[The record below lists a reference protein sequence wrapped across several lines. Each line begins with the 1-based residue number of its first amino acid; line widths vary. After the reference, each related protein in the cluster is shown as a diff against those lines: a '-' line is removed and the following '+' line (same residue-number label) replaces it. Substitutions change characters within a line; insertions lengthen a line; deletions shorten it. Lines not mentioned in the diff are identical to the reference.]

1 MISTLIR
8 WYFKALWWMVILLVP
23 FFTLWIPIMPV
34 YDWLQPWDEA
44 VVAIKAEK
52 KEGVRWMV
60 GFASS
65 SESINGELK
74 QYYKK
79 RDFVILPSVFTSPTV
94 YEYSEGT
101 GITKG
106 LTVRP
111 YFAFGYLLI
120 YAGLVAFSW
129 FVSVRKVRWLF
140 RFPKWTPLPTPTS
153 VAAPAGQE
161 ARQP

>member
-1 MISTLIR
+1 MIATLFR
-8 WYFKALWWMVILLVP
+8 WYFKALWWMVIFMVP

-34 YDWLQPWDEA
+34 YDWLRPWDDA
-44 VVAIKAEK
+44 VLALKEEK

-65 SESINGELK
+65 SESINGELTH
-74 QYYKK
+74 YHRK
-79 RDFVILPSVFTSPTV
+79 RDFVVLPSVFASPTV

-111 YFAFGYLLI
+111 YFALGYLLM
-120 YAGLVAFSW
+120 YAALIAFSW
-129 FVSVRKVRWLF
+129 FVSVRKITWLF
-140 RFPKWTPLPTPTS
+140 RFPKWPNQ
-153 VAAPAGQE
+153 APFL
-161 ARQP
+161 R